1 MGFLIAA
8 LLLTASGQLS
18 FKSGISGS
26 RRLLVVG
33 GLASLGLAMISTLF
47 ALQRVEIGF
56 AFMATGLTHVLVLAG
71 SRWLLAE
78 DVPRDRWAGA
88 AIIIAGVV
96 LYGIAS
102 L

>member
-1 MGFLIAA
+1 MGFLAGA

-18 FKSGISGS
+18 LKAGTSKS
-26 RRLLVVG
+26 RRLLVIA
-33 GLASLGLAMISTLF
+33 GLASLGTAMVSTMF
-47 ALQRVEIGF
+47 ALQQLEIGF
-56 AFMATGLTHVLVLAG
+56 VFMATGLTHVLVLLG

-78 DVPRDRWAGA
+78 DIPGDRWVGV

-96 LYGIAS
+96 LSGIAS